1 VPLALPY
8 RAPPPPLP
16 SPPSLGFAFGDLK
29 PENILLTASGHA
41 KLTDFGAARPL
52 PGHTAAIA
60 ALASAGKVILE
71 LRDGDWRAK
80 RQATAAPARTE
91 GAHGGGGGGGG
102 AAEGELPE
110 AAAEPMEEEEEEE
123 DTRLEGTA
131 LYLSPE
137 LVRGGRPTVASD
149 CWALG
154 CTLYQAAYP
163 NPNPNP
169 NPNPIPNPNPNPNP
183 NPDPNPNPYAR
194 STRRS
199 AASRHSGQ
207 TRTRR

>member
-1 VPLALPY
+1 MPLALSCC
-8 RAPPPPLP
+8 APTHPISSLP
-16 SPPSLGFAFGDLK
+16 RLGFAFGDLK

-52 PGHTAAIA
+52 PGHAAAIA
-60 ALASAGKVILE
+60 ALASAGNVILE

-80 RQATAAPARTE
+80 RQATAAPAGTE
-91 GAHGGGGGGGG
+91 GAQGGGGGG
-102 AAEGELPE
+102 AAEGKPLE
-110 AAAEPMEEEEEEE
+110 AAAEPMEQEEGEPMEEEEGEPMEEEGQEEEQEE

-154 CTLYQAAYP
+154 CTLYQALCGKPPLWA
-163 NPNPNP
+163 
-169 NPNPIPNPNPNPNP
+169 
-183 NPDPNPNPYAR
+183 DSDAEV
-194 STRRS
+194 SQGH
-199 AASRHSGQ
+199 A
-207 TRTRR
+207 